1 MYSSLLFYYAP
12 ATCRTTIYI
21 IKLITDSALQPYFAV
36 VSTRSVG
43 SKTLILSIKN
53 KLVVVDAGN
62 GRSSM
67 NSEMI
72 FFGVSEFKLVASSL
86 YEKCVQELMAVFSK
100 TNMQSRMYH
109 DSLQALLLERIRHFW
124 QSICF
129 MTIWYH
135 LVPFGKIDRVT

>member
-1 MYSSLLFYYAP
+1 M
-12 ATCRTTIYI
+12 
-21 IKLITDSALQPYFAV
+21 
-36 VSTRSVG
+36 
-43 SKTLILSIKN
+43 
-53 KLVVVDAGN
+53 VDAGN

-109 DSLQALLLERIRHFW
+109 DSLQALLLENSPRENSAFLAINLF
-124 QSICF
+124 
-129 MTIWYH
+129 YDH